1 MLKWVRVMG
10 GGEIPRS
17 FSLNEREIVSVY
29 MLARKRGMNASK
41 IMEKLARNFDGE
53 RDVLFFFEKNKSIKL
68 FGSLEYE
75 SFQPLSKKKK
85 KRETIFAISRAKEI
99 ETSYEISTSHRFDD

>member
-85 KRETIFAISRAKEI
+85 ETR
-99 ETSYEISTSHRFDD
+99 DDICYFEGERDRNELRDFHFSPIR

>member
-41 IMEKLARNFDGE
+41 IMEKLARNFDGK
-53 RDVLFFFEKNKSIKL
+53 RGVLFSFEKNKSIKL

-85 KRETIFAISRAKEI
+85 ETISPIWRAKEI